1 MNTWLIRRTLGAA
14 VTLLAAV
21 TLVFFLMRLT
31 PGDPLSRLGEERP
44 LPPEAVAALKARY
57 GLDQP
62 LPRQYAAFVGGLL
75 RGDLGASIE
84 HNGRPVTALLAER
97 LPPTLLLGGT
107 ALLLNF
113 SFGIWLGVWQA
124 ARHGSRADRAATL
137 VTLVAYAMP
146 SFWLGIVLIWA
157 FATELRWFPV
167 GFMRTPW
174 LSADAGWWAR
184 LTDLGWHLVLPAL
197 TLSVSTMAATVRFQ
211 RAAMIEAL
219 GSDAVRTARSKGL
232 PERRVRWGHAWR
244 NALGPVLALFGLW
257 LPLLV
262 AGSVFVEQVFSWPG
276 LGSLVA
282 EAIGSRDYPVVMG
295 ATLLVATA
303 VVAGNLLAD
312 LLHRWLDPR
321 LRAP

>member
-1 MNTWLIRRTLGAA
+1 VSSWLIRRTLGAA
-14 VTLLAAV
+14 VTLLIAV

-62 LPRQYAAFVGGLL
+62 LPAQYAAFVGGIL
-75 RGDLGASIE
+75 RGDLGRSIE

-124 ARHGSRADRAATL
+124 TRHGSRADRAATL
-137 VTLVAYAMP
+137 VTLIAYAMP
-146 SFWLGIVLIWA
+146 SFGLGIVLTWSLGV
-157 FATELRWFPV
+157 ELRWFPV
-167 GFMRTPW
+167 GFMRTSW
-174 LSADAGWWAR
+174 LGADAGWWTR
-184 LTDLGWHLVLPAL
+184 SLDLAWHLVLPAL
-197 TLSVSTMAATVRFQ
+197 TLSVSTVAATVRFQ

-219 GSDAVRTARSKGL
+219 GMEAVRTARSKGL
-232 PERRVRWGHAWR
+232 AERQVRWGHAWR
-244 NALGPVLALFGLW
+244 NALGPILALFGLW

-295 ATLLVATA
+295 ATILVAAT

-321 LRAP
+321 LRSA